1 MYKWFA
7 VKRIFKGIVMYA
19 LLIFIFS
26 ILFNSVNETTQKAQ
40 IEEQVRMESQ
50 RLKGTKAADIQRFQ
64 RERRESL
71 YKLYR
76 FDRPLWER
84 IVLRTVNILTF
95 NFGKSTIMKSQTGE
109 RDVLTIIGEAIP
121 RTLLLFLV
129 AAVFEIGIGIVVGL
143 KKAQHPGG
151 HMDRT
156 TSMITMILYGM
167 PTWWVAMLFIML
179 FVYQLKWFPSGGLH
193 TVPPPTGAAYGWDM
207 VYHMILPLFTLI
219 IIGFWGVSY
228 MIRNLV
234 LGTMQ
239 EDFIMAARARG
250 IPENRVLF
258 GHTLRTAAPP
268 IVTMALLSLLGAISG
283 AIIFEGIF
291 SWPGLGNL
299 YWVAVQQNDIP
310 VLMADLS
317 ISTGLYQAGLVIL
330 DLIYG
335 FLDPRVKVGGKA

>member
-193 TVPPPTGAAYGWDM
+193 TVPPPAGAAYGWDM